1 MTSSSVTKVSAIRL
15 LALVWFTA
23 IFPSHL
29 LIPIM
34 CSLQCCPSFL
44 LACFITLYVLV
55 PDDPI
60 RQVSIQSKAE
70 LPLTLTTSIN
80 LVWSPD
86 IQPFVDPDSYK
97 VDIAAYILDAKNGK
111 LERGKVVAEDLP
123 NSGTATIT
131 LKDVHLMQ
139 GVVVVPL
146 YIQVAVAGSLDQ
158 RGDLQNKASSW
169 SAVTYFT
176 TRTALSF
183 ACRQWSSS
191 QRSFNGSQL
200 LDQVEPCP
208 RTVAQAQL
216 PNSNFIQDD
225 ADPFGRHIQEARV
238 FHPGADVCFRQR
250 VPQYVGVKP
259 IHTCKLHY
267 VG

>member
-1 MTSSSVTKVSAIRL
+1 M
-15 LALVWFTA
+15 
-23 IFPSHL
+23 
-29 LIPIM
+29 
-34 CSLQCCPSFL
+34 SFSL
-44 LACFITLYVLV
+44 LACFITFYVLV
-55 PDDPI
+55 PDDQFH
-60 RQVSIQSKAE
+60 QVSIRSPTE
-70 LPLTLTTSIN
+70 LPLTPTTSIN
-80 LVWSPD
+80 LIWSPD

-111 LERGKVVAEDLP
+111 LGRGKIVAKDLP

-131 LKDVHLMQ
+131 LKDVQLMQ

-158 RGDLQNKASSW
+158 SGDLQNRASSW

-176 TRTALSF
+176 TRTALPL
-183 ACRQWSSS
+183 ACNLWSLS
-191 QRSFNGSQL
+191 QRGFDGSQL

-225 ADPFGRHIQEARV
+225 VDPFGRHIQEARV

-259 IHTCKLHY
+259 IHICKPHY